1 MRNLSIVGMAFTA
14 LSVLA
19 AGTGCAGYTINP
31 GHRALLFDPGN
42 NGIQPEVIKP
52 GWVNTDC
59 SLFTHPF
66 TPSDKCPRVDDFDV
80 TYQTSNEQFHVI
92 SKEGLPMDVQIAVTY
107 RPIVA
112 ELYLLDTEIGK
123 RYFEKV
129 IGPEFRNAAIG
140 VFSKEKYQ
148 DLQRQNGD
156 IEAKIQK
163 RLQGRL
169 KGKHL
174 EVSSVFIQHVSY
186 DNAILEQQQREVVSR
201 QELQTS
207 KQLRAN
213 KYEEEKQRLQLQT
226 ETKELQ
232 IEAQKKLVAD
242 ETEKK
247 KLELHA
253 LAEQKKLQMATDLR
267 GGEARRAEERR
278 IGEGPHRVRAAQ
290 QEGAEAARARAGAD
304 RQDEGR
310 GGGRDPGGVG
320 QGRVH
325 RAPRARQGDVGGERR
340 GGGERDADAGRDA
353 RLRRARQAG
362 RHEDYDHDGRLV
374 EAAELAVPARP
385 RIPDRVHPAVPPAPD
400 VRRRRDRR
408 RRGNAPAGDDP
419 EPRRRQ
425 PVLSG
430 IGRRNRRGA

>member
-1 MRNLSIVGMAFTA
+1 MAFTA
-14 LSVLA
+14 LSALA
-19 AGTGCAGYTINP
+19 AGTGCAGYTVNP

-42 NGIQPEVIKP
+42 NGIRPEVIKP

-59 SLFTHPF
+59 SIFTHPF

-80 TYQTSNEQFHVI
+80 TYQTSASQFHVI

-123 RYFEKV
+123 HYFDKV

-140 VFSKEKYQ
+140 VFSKESYQ

-163 RLQGRL
+163 RLQDRL

-174 EVSSVFIQHVSY
+174 EVSGVFIQHVTY

-226 ETKELQ
+226 ETKELE
-232 IEAQKKLVAD
+232 IDAQKKLVAA
-242 ETEKK
+242 ETEKR
-247 KLELHA
+247 KLELNA
-253 LAEQKKLQMATDLR
+253 LAEQKKLQMATDL
-267 GGEARRAEERR
+267 EVAKLDAQKNAESEKTR
-278 IGEGPHRVRAAQ
+278 IESELRNKKAQ
-290 QEGAEAARARAGAD
+290 KELTIEQAQIEKMKAEAEAATQVAAARGESTARLALARATAAENAAAAANVTPMQVEMHAYDALGKLGGSGTTIMMGDYSKLPNWLFPRVPGFQTAFSPLYLAPPTS
-304 RQDEGR
+304 
-310 GGGRDPGGVG
+310 GGGVAAPQRGTTLS
-320 QGRVH
+320 
-325 RAPRARQGDVGGERR
+325 RA
-340 GGGERDADAGRDA
+340 
-353 RLRRARQAG
+353 
-362 RHEDYDHDGRLV
+362 
-374 EAAELAVPARP
+374 
-385 RIPDRVHPAVPPAPD
+385 
-400 VRRRRDRR
+400 
-408 RRGNAPAGDDP
+408 DDNP
-419 EPRRRQ
+419 YP
-425 PVLSG
+425 
-430 IGRRNRRGA
+430 

>member
-253 LAEQKKLQMATDLR
+253 LAEQKKLQMATDL
-267 GGEARRAEERR
+267 EVAKLDAQKNAESEKARIESELRNKKAQKQLALEQAQIDKMKAE
-278 IGEGPHRVRAAQ
+278 
-290 QEGAEAARARAGAD
+290 AEAATQVASARGESTARLALARATSAENAAAAANVTPMQVEMHAYDALGKLGGTRTTIMMGDWSKLPNWLFPRAPGFQTAFTPLYLPPPTFGGGAIGGGVATP
-304 RQDEGR
+304 QPGTTLSR
-310 GGGRDPGGVG
+310 GGGNP
-320 QGRVH
+320 
-325 RAPRARQGDVGGERR
+325 
-340 GGGERDADAGRDA
+340 
-353 RLRRARQAG
+353 
-362 RHEDYDHDGRLV
+362 Y
-374 EAAELAVPARP
+374 
-385 RIPDRVHPAVPPAPD
+385 
-400 VRRRRDRR
+400 
-408 RRGNAPAGDDP
+408 
-419 EPRRRQ
+419 
-425 PVLSG
+425 
-430 IGRRNRRGA
+430 